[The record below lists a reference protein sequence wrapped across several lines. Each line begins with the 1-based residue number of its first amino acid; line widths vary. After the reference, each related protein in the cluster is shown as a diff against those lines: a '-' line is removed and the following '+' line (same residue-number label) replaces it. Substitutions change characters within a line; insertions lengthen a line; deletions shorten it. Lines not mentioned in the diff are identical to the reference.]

1 MALGVN
7 PYSSVPALLDDC
19 AAAAVDRL
27 MTQHGDVVRDRVG
40 FEQLRELVR
49 PELPDATYDVVSTVA
64 RILAEAGD
72 LERRIGAERSLT
84 LLPSLTDLQEQLNE
98 LVFDGFVSE
107 IGASRLREV
116 ERYLQAMQRRLDAL
130 PDRPGRDRTAMATW
144 QRVQDAYQSAVAA
157 LPPDRRSD
165 DDVAAIRWMLEELR
179 VSLFAQSIRTA
190 FPVSEKRIQ
199 RAIEQL

>member
-1 MALGVN
+1 
-7 PYSSVPALLDDC
+7 
-19 AAAAVDRL
+19 
-27 MTQHGDVVRDRVG
+27 MTQHGDAVRDRKG
-40 FEQLRELVR
+40 FEQLREAR
-49 PELPDATYDVVSTVA
+49 TAGIPDATYDVVSTVA
-64 RILAEAGD
+64 RILAAAGD

-107 IGASRLREV
+107 IGASRLRDV

-130 PDRPGRDRTAMATW
+130 PDRPGRDRIAMATW